1 MAGFMVP
8 NERIPYRDSL
18 AKYAAAFFRMSRSSV
33 TRFSSDLRRRISAV
47 CPVLPGVRFLATHI
61 A

>member
-1 MAGFMVP
+1 MLMLMIFDEGVLYP
-8 NERIPYRDSL
+8 DSL

-33 TRFSSDLRRRISAV
+33 TRLSSASNLLS
-47 CPVLPGVRFLATHI
+47 LA